1 MPNLQEIRQRI
12 GSVKNTQ
19 KITRAMKM
27 VAAAK
32 LRHAQEL
39 LLSTRPYAYHMRV
52 LTASLIEEP
61 DREDHPLLRAASG
74 DQVRLIV
81 VTSDRGLCGGFNT
94 GIVQETVRQV
104 RSTFEG
110 RRVSISLVGK
120 KGLELLRRRQVE
132 VSHHHTGI
140 FDHYSV
146 NAAVRIVDEFVD
158 EFLAGKIHEVHC
170 IYNEFK
176 TAVTQRIAV
185 ERILPYEPAEP
196 ESAVMP
202 FWIFEPDRD
211 TLLTQLVR
219 SNLYA
224 QMNRILHE
232 SSASEQ
238 GARMAAMDA
247 ATKNAGDVL
256 TSLSH
261 TYNCVRQD
269 AITREV
275 VEVISGAEAL

>member
-1 MPNLQEIRQRI
+1 MANLQEIRQRI
-12 GSVKNTQ
+12 GSVRNTQ

-39 LLSTRPYAYHMRV
+39 LLNTRPYAYHMRA
-52 LTASLIEEP
+52 LTAGLIEPP
-61 DREDHPLLRAASG
+61 DREDHPLLRAPSG
-74 DQVRLIV
+74 DKVLVIV
-81 VTSDRGLCGGFNT
+81 ITSDRGLCGGFNST
-94 GIVQETVRQV
+94 LVQETVRQV
-104 RSTFEG
+104 RSTFDG
-110 RRVSISLVGK
+110 RQVAITLIGR
-120 KGLELLRRRQVE
+120 KGLELLRRRRVE
-132 VSHHHTGI
+132 VTRHHTGI

-146 NAAVRIVDEFVD
+146 NAAVRVVDEFVND
-158 EFLAGKIHEVHC
+158 FLAGKIHEVHC

-176 TAVTQRIAV
+176 SAVTQRIAI
-185 ERILPYEPAEP
+185 EQLLPYKAEANAP
-196 ESAVMP
+196 AVMP
-202 FWIFEPDRD
+202 NWIFEPDRE

-219 SNLYA
+219 ANLYA

-247 ATKNAGDVL
+247 ATKNAGEVL